1 MEISMPLLHRNLIC
15 LWAKGRSGAPDWFF
29 SSKSFLWWR
38 NWGFIWRCTIDVKV
52 LVKSEPWSENQ
63 LRSLPEFPALHAE
76 LNSCWDFHWT
86 PFRSVWL
93 LSLPSMLFELELT
106 SAHLW
111 ALLLL
116 IRPVLKVNT
125 SIYMRKV
132 PSVHQ
137 PKSKYT
143 LRLCRA
149 NTSSLATQL
158 NKKYSATTQTS
169 TIILSRW

>member
-1 MEISMPLLHRNLIC
+1 MDL
-15 LWAKGRSGAPDWFF
+15 
-29 SSKSFLWWR
+29 
-38 NWGFIWRCTIDVKV
+38 KV
-52 LVKSEPWSENQ
+52 LVKSEQWSANQ
-63 LRSLPEFPALHAE
+63 LQVFPHAE

-106 SAHLW
+106 SALLW

-125 SIYMRKV
+125 SIYKRKV
-132 PSVHQ
+132 PSVHH

-143 LRLCRA
+143 LRVFRA
-149 NTSSLATQL
+149 NPCLATQSS
-158 NKKYSATTQTS
+158 KTCSAITQTS
-169 TIILSRW
+169 TIICCLNDNGAQAHRIIIFSSWHYVFFICLERSLQGSAPALRLRTED

>member
-1 MEISMPLLHRNLIC
+1 MEISMPSLHKSFIC
-15 LWAKGRSGAPDWFF
+15 LWVRSRSGASDLIF
-29 SSKSFLWWR
+29 SSQILLWWR

-52 LVKSEPWSENQ
+52 LVKSEKWSANQ
-63 LRSLPEFPALHAE
+63 LLSLLEFPAPHAE

-93 LSLPSMLFELELT
+93 LSLPSMLFKLELT

-116 IRPVLKVNT
+116 IRTVLKVNT
-125 SIYMRKV
+125 SIYNRKV
-132 PSVHQ
+132 PSVQH

-143 LRLCRA
+143 LRVFRA
-149 NTSSLATQL
+149 NPSLCHP
-158 NKKYSATTQTS
+158 NKQKVFSDYSNKHNNMLPQ
-169 TIILSRW
+169 